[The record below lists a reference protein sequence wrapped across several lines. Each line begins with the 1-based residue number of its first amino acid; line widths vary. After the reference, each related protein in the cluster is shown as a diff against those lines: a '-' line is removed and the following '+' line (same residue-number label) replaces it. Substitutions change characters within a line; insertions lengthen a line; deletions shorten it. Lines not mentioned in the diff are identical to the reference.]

1 MKKYIFIGFVL
12 LMGVLASC
20 SDVLETSSNS
30 TFTEETTFSNYDF
43 AKKAVAGIYFN
54 FMSTNMHAN
63 ELIFYKLGSDIEHRT
78 GNPDGARVSLA
89 QYAANDGNTLVSRSW
104 NKYYQS
110 IERANI
116 CIENLPKSPIW
127 EGEMAAEARALYA
140 EAVALRAFCF
150 YELISFWG
158 DVPFPT
164 HSTQAGDNFY
174 LPKTDRDEI
183 YEFLIQD
190 LKEVEDM
197 TPWMSD
203 TAEKV
208 TKGFVKGLRARM
220 ALAYAGYSL
229 RNGSLET
236 KRGRNWQEYYQIANE
251 ECREIMTNGVHRL
264 NPSYENVFR
273 LLHAYSQDAANKE
286 IIWELPFGRGFSGR
300 FAQMIGMQFTTNPV
314 EPKYGRAAAEP
325 TVPLN
330 YFYSFDRKDT
340 RRNVNVELYNYG
352 DKNYIS
358 KQRLASPTSLRPC
371 KWRRSWI
378 VPAMGGDLATVQVTG
393 VNFPVMRY
401 ADVVLM
407 LAETENEINGG
418 PTPDAKNALIQIRQ
432 RAFPK
437 DQWDQKVYR
446 YVDSV
451 SVSKDAFFNAIVEER
466 AWEFGGELI
475 RKFDLVRWNLL
486 GERLDKMK
494 SDCMKIMNN
503 DPEYSWVP
511 DVIYWKQGEDGETID
526 ILNQDFRWTGPA
538 PEGYSA
544 KAWGPNFSAAD
555 RTSVQNYLNQCA
567 SGYNSAQNNHLFPL
581 NQAIMNASN
590 GVLTNDQ
597 MP

>member
-1 MKKYIFIGFVL
+1 MKKYIL
-12 LMGVLASC
+12 LCLFCWGMLASC
-20 SDVLETSSNS
+20 SKVLETSSNS
-30 TFTEETTFSNYDF
+30 TFTEETSFSNYDF
-43 AKKAVAGIYFN
+43 AKRAVAGVYFN
-54 FMSTNMHAN
+54 FTSTNMHAN
-63 ELIFYKLGSDIEHRT
+63 DLIFFKLGSDIEHRT

-89 QYAANDGNTLVSRSW
+89 QFAANDGNTLVTNPW
-104 NKYYQS
+104 NKFYQS

-127 EGEMAAEARALYA
+127 EGEMASEARILYA

-150 YELISFWG
+150 SELISFWG

-174 LPKTDRDEI
+174 LPKTDRDSI
-183 YEFLIQD
+183 YEFLVKD
-190 LKEVEDM
+190 LKDVEDLI
-197 TPWMSD
+197 PWMST
-203 TAEKV
+203 TAERI

-220 ALAYAGYSL
+220 ALAYAGYSI
-229 RNGSLET
+229 RNGTHET
-236 KRGRNWQEYYQIANE
+236 RRGRNWQAYYQIANQ
-251 ECREIMTNGVHRL
+251 ECKEIMASGYHHL
-264 NPSYENVFR
+264 NPSYQNVFR
-273 LLHAYSQDAANKE
+273 LLHAYSQDVANKE
-286 IIWELPFGRGFSGR
+286 ILWEIPFGRGASGR
-300 FAQMIGMQFTTNPV
+300 FGQMIGMQFTTNPA

-352 DKNYIS
+352 DANFLS
-358 KQRLASPTSLRPC
+358 KQRMAGSTSLRPC

-378 VPAMGGDLATVQVTG
+378 IPAMGGDLATVQVTG

-418 PTPDAKNALIQIRQ
+418 PTASAKDALTQVRQ
-432 RAFPK
+432 RAFPQ
-437 DQWDQKVYR
+437 DQWGQKVTH

-451 SVSKDAFFNAIVEER
+451 SVSKDAFFNAIVDER

-486 GERLDKMK
+486 GQRLDKMK
-494 SDCMKIMNN
+494 SDCQKIIGN
-503 DPEYSWVP
+503 DPEFSWVP
-511 DVIYWKQGEDGETID
+511 DKIYWKQGADGETIE
-526 ILNQDFRWTGPA
+526 ILNPDYRWTGTAPA
-538 PEGYSA
+538 GYSVT
-544 KAWGPNFSAAD
+544 AWGPGLSDSNK
-555 RTSVQNYLNQCA
+555 TSVLNYLNQCV
-567 SGYNSAQNNHLFPL
+567 SGYNKATNNHLFPL